1 MSQSLEQQTRNAL
14 DFVQKLF
21 LEISYLIKEVEGLLY
36 REEERFVIG
45 RPSGYGVTSGKS
57 TGLEPTNVEW
67 WLPKAFTVIFVPEE
81 QTSIHGG
88 ITNTPFHDQLK
99 VLLLDIELEGK
110 KNKTPRILAGFVFD
124 INVKRKDHTKFEH
137 LMFEFV
143 NSRDK
148 VFAQAPNIIY
158 EDSYVSMKGEVFC
171 LPLFSISSS
180 DEVSKKVVEPMLAAY
195 RRSKSNG

>member
-45 RPSGYGVTSGKS
+45 RASGYGVTSGKS
-57 TGLEPTNVEW
+57 TGLEPSNVEW
-67 WLPKAFTVIFVPEE
+67 WLPKAFTVIFVPEDR
-81 QTSIHGG
+81 TSLHGG
-88 ITNTPFHDQLK
+88 ITNTPFDDQLRL
-99 VLLLDIELEGK
+99 LLLDVELEGK
-110 KNKTPRILAGFVFD
+110 KNKIPRILAGTLFD
-124 INVKRKDHTKFEH
+124 IQVKRKDHTKFEH

-143 NSRDK
+143 NSREKLFAK
-148 VFAQAPNIIY
+148 VPDITY
-158 EDSYVSMKGEVFC
+158 EDSYVSMKGDVFS

-180 DEVSKKVVEPMLAAY
+180 EEVTQKIVEPMLAAY
-195 RRSKSNG
+195 RKEMCL